1 MMDKKFALC
10 MAGGILLVVASTM
23 GEDGPVTRLAGMDAE
38 DARQGQQILRERAGA
53 APAAP
58 AANSA
63 ASADWY
69 APDPGPVQPAIPVYR
84 YENVEVHV
92 PQEVFDPAV
101 AAASEI
107 R

>member
-1 MMDKKFALC
+1 MMDKKIALC

-23 GEDGPVTRLAGMDAE
+23 GEDGPVTRLAGMDA
-38 DARQGQQILRERAGA
+38 DGARQGQQFLRERAGA

-58 AANSA
+58 AAN
-63 ASADWY
+63 SADWY